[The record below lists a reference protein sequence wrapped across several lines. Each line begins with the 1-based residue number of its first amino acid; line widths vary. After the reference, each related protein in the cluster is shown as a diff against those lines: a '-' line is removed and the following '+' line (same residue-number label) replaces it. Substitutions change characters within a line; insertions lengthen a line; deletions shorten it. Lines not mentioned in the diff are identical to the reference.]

1 MHVTERGAACLEFGR
16 FRLFTRQRELRI
28 GDATVPLGSRAF
40 DVLLILVEAE
50 GDLVTKEELLARV
63 WPGAVVEESNIQVQV
78 SALRKALGDDRNLI
92 LTVPLRAIASRA
104 KCVRSTATAVRCG
117 GGSRAPDRAA
127 GCDQS
132 AGAGVGFHRARDRA
146 RELRELLR
154 HNRLVT
160 LVGTGGIGKTRL
172 GLEAARAT
180 LEEFPDGVWLAELAP
195 LTEPD
200 LVASAVNTALGL
212 QSGAGRWTSERLA
225 AALRG
230 RRLLLVLDNCEHL
243 IGAAAR
249 EAETLLRAVPGA
261 CILATSQEPLGLDG
275 ECTYRLRPLEFPAEE
290 TAELAAALRHDA
302 VRLFVARA
310 RAADPH
316 FNLSERNAATVAT
329 ICRRLDGI
337 PLAIELAAARAA
349 ALGIEGLARRLDLRF
364 HVLTGGRRTALPRH
378 QTLRATLDWS
388 HRLLAEPDRI
398 VLRRLAVFAG
408 SFSLEAAASVVAD
421 PALAEW
427 EVIGRIAELVD
438 KSLVVA
444 DAAGPVRRYRLLET
458 THAYAMEKLADSG
471 EFGSLARLHALH
483 FRDHVRSALALWEE
497 TPSVQWLEAQA
508 PEIDN
513 IRIALD
519 WTFGA
524 DGDTAL
530 GIELAAASYVLWYLL
545 SLMQEGRARLERAT
559 AAFDPATPQK
569 VEAQLWYGYGFLS
582 TGEPRGRAVPALRRA
597 VSLYRESGEPL
608 DLGRVLSFY
617 GLNLA
622 RAGQLTEGLAAL
634 EEARRQ
640 LSAAAH
646 PKSLALCLTNLAIAR
661 TVAGEFKV
669 ARALLDEALA
679 VGRTLQGGLLGL
691 ACAHLQGRGR
701 IRRGTSGGGDHAGA
715 RGRGARPRRAAHGH
729 ARTRALQSRR
739 LPHCHRRPRGGRS
752 GTARGAAAGAGERAR
767 CGAARR
773 RPAAPRRHRR
783 PGKSPRARRAA
794 HRLRARLLLR
804 GVRGTQSGQAANP
817 GAHRREPAPR
827 HARGTP
833 DGTHGDGRRVDGGR
847 GDVHCARRRE
857 AHQAHHNLRSG
868 SKPIAAI

>member
-1 MHVTERGAACLEFGR
+1 MHGTARGAACLEFGR
-16 FRLFTRQRELRI
+16 FRLFTRQRELRS
-28 GDATVPLGSRAF
+28 GDVTVPLGSRAF

-50 GDLVTKEELLARV
+50 GELVTKEELLARV

-78 SALRKALGDDRNLI
+78 SALRKALGEDRNLI
-92 LTVPLRAIASRA
+92 LTVPLRGYRFTGEVHALDGEGRA
-104 KCVRSTATAVRCG
+104 L
-117 GGSRAPDRAA
+117 PAA
-127 GCDQS
+127 GPGHDAPRQVVS
-132 AGAGVGFHRARDRA
+132 NLPAPVSDFIGRETEL

-154 HNRLVT
+154 HNRLLT
-160 LVGTGGIGKTRL
+160 LAGTGGIGKTRL
-172 GLEAARAT
+172 GLETARAM

-195 LTEPD
+195 LTDPD
-200 LVASAVNTALGL
+200 LVATAINTALGL
-212 QSGAGRWTSERLA
+212 QSGAGRWTAERLA

-261 CILATSQEPLGLDG
+261 RILATSQEPLGLDG
-275 ECTYRLRPLEFPAEE
+275 ECTYRLSPLEFPAEE
-290 TAELAAALRHDA
+290 TAELAATLRHDA

-316 FNLSERNAATVAT
+316 FNLTERNAATVAT

-349 ALGIEGLARRLDLRF
+349 ALGIEGLASRLDLRF

-388 HRLLAEPDRI
+388 HRLLAEPDRT

-421 PALAEW
+421 SALAEW
-427 EVIGRIAELVD
+427 EVVGRIAELVD

-444 DAAGPVRRYRLLET
+444 DATGPVRRYRLLET

-471 EFGSLARLHALH
+471 EFGSLARLHAAH
-483 FRDHVRSALALWEE
+483 FRDHLRSALAIWEE
-497 TPSVQWLEAQA
+497 TPSVQWLETQA

-513 IRIALD
+513 IRVALD
-519 WTFGA
+519 WAFGA
-524 DGDTAL
+524 DGDPAL

-559 AAFDPATPQK
+559 GALGPPTQK
-569 VEAQLWYGYGFLS
+569 KIEAQLWYGYGFLT

-622 RAGQLTEGLAAL
+622 RVGELTEGLAAL

-646 PKSLALCLTNLAIAR
+646 PKSLALCLTNLGIAR
-661 TVAGEFKV
+661 TVAGEFEA

-679 VGRTLQGGLLGL
+679 VGAHSKADFWVWRALIYKAEVEFAEGYLDEAITQAREVVALSREARRTGMLGHALCNLAGYLIARGDLEEAGRALREGLPLAQESELDAVLLAGGLQHL
-691 ACAHLQGRGR
+691 AAIAARENRLDRAAQLIGYAHAFFSSEFAGRSPAKQQ
-701 IRRGTSGGGDHAGA
+701 IQAHIVESLRRAMPCERLTQLMETGA
-715 RGRGARPRRAAHGH
+715 RWTEEEAMS
-729 ARTRALQSRR
+729 TALE
-739 LPHCHRRPRGGRS
+739 
-752 GTARGAAAGAGERAR
+752 T
-767 CGAARR
+767 
-773 RPAAPRRHRR
+773 
-783 PGKSPRARRAA
+783 
-794 HRLRARLLLR
+794 
-804 GVRGTQSGQAANP
+804 
-817 GAHRREPAPR
+817 
-827 HARGTP
+827 
-833 DGTHGDGRRVDGGR
+833 
-847 GDVHCARRRE
+847 
-857 AHQAHHNLRSG
+857 
-868 SKPIAAI
+868 

>member
-1 MHVTERGAACLEFGR
+1 MHGTARGAVCLEFGR
-16 FRLFTRQRELRI
+16 FRLFTRQRELRL
-28 GDATVPLGSRAF
+28 GDVTIALGSRAF

-50 GDLVTKEELLARV
+50 GELVTKEELLTRV
-63 WPGAVVEESNIQVQV
+63 WPGTVVEESNIQVQV
-78 SALRKALGDDRNLI
+78 SALRKALGEERNLI
-92 LTVPLRAIASRA
+92 LTVPLRGYRFTGE
-104 KCVRSTATAVRCG
+104 VRVLDADGRGLVADREPQVPLQIPTNLP
-117 GGSRAPDRAA
+117 APVSDFIGRETEL
-127 GCDQS
+127 
-132 AGAGVGFHRARDRA
+132 

-195 LTEPD
+195 LTDPD
-200 LVASAVNTALGL
+200 LVASAINTALGL
-212 QSGAGRWTSERLA
+212 QSGAAWTSERLA

-230 RRLLLVLDNCEHL
+230 RRLLLVIDNCEHV

-249 EAETLLRAVPGA
+249 AAEALLRAVPGA

-275 ECTYRLRPLEFPAEE
+275 ECTYRLSPLEFPAEE

-302 VRLFVARA
+302 VRLFAARA

-444 DAAGPVRRYRLLET
+444 DAVGPARRYRLLES

-471 EFGSLARLHALH
+471 EFGSLARLHASY
-483 FRDHVRSALALWEE
+483 FRDQVCSALAAWEE

-513 IRIALD
+513 IRVALD
-519 WTFGA
+519 WAFGA
-524 DGDTAL
+524 DGDPAI
-530 GIELAAASYVLWYLL
+530 GIELAAASYPLWYLL
-545 SLMQEGRARLERAT
+545 SLMQEGRARLERALG
-559 AAFDPATPQK
+559 ALGPTPLP
-569 VEAQLWYGYGFLS
+569 VEARLRYGYGFLS
-582 TGEPRGRAVPALRRA
+582 TGDPRGRALPALRRA

-608 DLGRVLSFY
+608 DLGRALSFC

-622 RAGQLTEGLAAL
+622 RTGRVAEGLAAL
-634 EEARRQ
+634 EEARGQ
-640 LSAAAH
+640 LSPASH

-661 TVAGEFKV
+661 TVAGEFEV
-669 ARALLDEALA
+669 ARALLDQSLA
-679 VGRTLQGGLLGL
+679 VGAQSKADFWVWRARIYKAEVEFAAGRLEEAIAQAREVVSLARAARRTGLLGHALCNL
-691 ACAHLQGRGR
+691 AGYLIARGELEDAGGALREGLPLAQESELDAVLLAGGLQHLAAIAARENRLERAAQLIGYAHAFFSSEFEGRSPAKQQ
-701 IRRGTSGGGDHAGA
+701 IQAHILASLRGAMPGERLTELMESGA
-715 RGRGARPRRAAHGH
+715 RWTEEEAMS
-729 ARTRALQSRR
+729 TAL
-739 LPHCHRRPRGGRS
+739 
-752 GTARGAAAGAGERAR
+752 
-767 CGAARR
+767 
-773 RPAAPRRHRR
+773 
-783 PGKSPRARRAA
+783 
-794 HRLRARLLLR
+794 
-804 GVRGTQSGQAANP
+804 
-817 GAHRREPAPR
+817 
-827 HARGTP
+827 
-833 DGTHGDGRRVDGGR
+833 
-847 GDVHCARRRE
+847 E
-857 AHQAHHNLRSG
+857 A
-868 SKPIAAI
+868 

>member
-1 MHVTERGAACLEFGR
+1 MHGTARGAACLEFGR
-16 FRLFTRQRELRI
+16 FRLFTRQRELRL
-28 GDATVPLGSRAF
+28 GEATVALGSRAF

-50 GDLVTKEELLARV
+50 GELVTKEELLARV

-78 SALRKALGDDRNLI
+78 SALRKALGEDRNLI
-92 LTVPLRAIASRA
+92 LTVPLRGYRF
-104 KCVRSTATAVRCG
+104 TGAVRALDAEG
-117 GGSRAPDRAA
+117 RALGQESKEPEAPRQVPTNLPSPVSDFIGRETEL
-127 GCDQS
+127 
-132 AGAGVGFHRARDRA
+132 

-154 HNRLVT
+154 HSRLVT

-172 GLEAARAT
+172 GLEAARAM

-195 LTEPD
+195 LTDPD
-200 LVASAVNTALGL
+200 LAASVINTALGL
-212 QSGAGRWTSERLA
+212 QSGAGRWTPERLA

-243 IGAAAR
+243 IAAAAR
-249 EAETLLRAVPGA
+249 EAEALLRAVPGA

-275 ECTYRLRPLEFPAEE
+275 ECTYRLSPLEFPAEE

-302 VRLFVARA
+302 VQLFVARA

-316 FNLSERNAATVAT
+316 FSLNERNAATVAT

-421 PALAEW
+421 SALPEW

-444 DAAGPVRRYRLLET
+444 DCAGPVRRYRLLET

-483 FRDHVRSALALWEE
+483 FRDHMRSALGLWEE

-513 IRIALD
+513 ARVALD
-519 WTFGA
+519 WAFGA
-524 DGDTAL
+524 DGEAAI
-530 GIELAAASYVLWYLL
+530 GMELAAASYPLWYLM

-559 AAFDPATPQK
+559 AAVGPSTPK
-569 VEAQLWYGYGFLS
+569 PVEARLWYGYGFLS
-582 TGEPRGRAVPALRRA
+582 TGEPRGRALPALRRA

-608 DLGRVLSFY
+608 ERGRALSFY

-622 RAGQLTEGLAAL
+622 RTGRLEEGIAAL
-634 EEARRQ
+634 EEARGH
-640 LSAAAH
+640 LCAFAH

-661 TVAGEFKV
+661 TVAGEFEV
-669 ARALLDEALA
+669 ARTLLDESLA
-679 VGRTLQGGLLGL
+679 VGQHSKADFWVWRALIYKAEVAFAEGRLEEAIAQAREVVALARDARRTGLLGHALCNL
-691 ACAHLQGRGR
+691 AGYLIAHGDPGKAETALREGLPLAQESELDTVLLAGGLQHLAAIAARENRLERAARLIGYAHAFFSVEFEGRSPAKQKIQAR
-701 IRRGTSGGGDHAGA
+701 IVESLRRVMPGERLSELMEAGA
-715 RGRGARPRRAAHGH
+715 RWTEEEAMS
-729 ARTRALQSRR
+729 TAL
-739 LPHCHRRPRGGRS
+739 
-752 GTARGAAAGAGERAR
+752 
-767 CGAARR
+767 
-773 RPAAPRRHRR
+773 
-783 PGKSPRARRAA
+783 
-794 HRLRARLLLR
+794 
-804 GVRGTQSGQAANP
+804 
-817 GAHRREPAPR
+817 
-827 HARGTP
+827 
-833 DGTHGDGRRVDGGR
+833 
-847 GDVHCARRRE
+847 E
-857 AHQAHHNLRSG
+857 A
-868 SKPIAAI
+868 

>member
-1 MHVTERGAACLEFGR
+1 MHATARGAACLEFGR
-16 FRLFTRQRELRI
+16 FRLFTRQRELRL
-28 GDATVPLGSRAF
+28 GDVTVPLGSRAF
-40 DVLLILVEAE
+40 DVLLILVAAAGE
-50 GDLVTKEELLARV
+50 LVTKEELLARV

-78 SALRKALGDDRNLI
+78 SALRKALGEERNLI
-92 LTVPLRAIASRA
+92 LTVPLRGYRFTGEVRA
-104 KCVRSTATAVRCG
+104 LDG
-117 GGSRAPDRAA
+117 EGRALSPALPEPAPAPRQNPTNLPSPVSDFIGRETEL
-127 GCDQS
+127 
-132 AGAGVGFHRARDRA
+132 

-154 HNRLVT
+154 HNRLVS

-180 LEEFPDGVWLAELAP
+180 LEDFPDGVWLAELAP
-195 LTEPD
+195 LTDPD
-200 LVASAVNTALGL
+200 LVASAMNTALGL

-275 ECTYRLRPLEFPAEE
+275 ECTYRLRPLEFPTEE
-290 TAELAAALRHDA
+290 RAELAAALRHDA

-310 RAADPH
+310 RAAAPH

-408 SFSLEAAASVVAD
+408 TFSLEAAASVVAD
-421 PALAEW
+421 PALQEW

-444 DAAGPVRRYRLLET
+444 DAAGAVRRYRLLES

-471 EFGSLARLHALH
+471 EFGSLARLHASY
-483 FRDHVRSALALWEE
+483 FRDQVRGALAAWEE

-519 WTFGA
+519 WAFGT
-524 DGDTAL
+524 DGDPAI
-530 GIELAAASYVLWYLL
+530 GVELAAASYPLWYLL
-545 SLMQEGRARLERAT
+545 SLMQEGRACLERAM
-559 AAFDPATPQK
+559 AALGPSTPPQT
-569 VEAQLWYGYGFLS
+569 EARLRYGYGFLS
-582 TGEPRGRAVPALRRA
+582 TGEPRGRALPALRRA
-597 VSLYRESGEPL
+597 VSLYRESAEPL
-608 DLGRVLSFY
+608 DLGRALSFC

-622 RAGQLTEGLAAL
+622 RTGRVAEGLAAL
-634 EEARRQ
+634 EEARGH
-640 LSAAAH
+640 LSPASH

-661 TVAGEFKV
+661 TVAGEFKI
-669 ARALLDEALA
+669 ARALLDESIAVGAQSKADFWVWRARIYKAEVEFAEGQVAAAIAQARAVVALA
-679 VGRTLQGGLLGL
+679 RGARRTGLLGHALCNL
-691 ACAHLQGRGR
+691 AGYLIACGELEEAGVALREGLPLAQESELDAVLLAGGLQHLAAIAARQDRLERAAQLIGYAHAFFSAEFEGRSPAKQQIQAHLVESL
-701 IRRGTSGGGDHAGA
+701 RRAIPGDRLTELMEAGA
-715 RGRGARPRRAAHGH
+715 RWTEEEAMS
-729 ARTRALQSRR
+729 TAL
-739 LPHCHRRPRGGRS
+739 
-752 GTARGAAAGAGERAR
+752 
-767 CGAARR
+767 
-773 RPAAPRRHRR
+773 
-783 PGKSPRARRAA
+783 
-794 HRLRARLLLR
+794 
-804 GVRGTQSGQAANP
+804 
-817 GAHRREPAPR
+817 
-827 HARGTP
+827 
-833 DGTHGDGRRVDGGR
+833 
-847 GDVHCARRRE
+847 E
-857 AHQAHHNLRSG
+857 A
-868 SKPIAAI
+868 

>member
-1 MHVTERGAACLEFGR
+1 M
-16 FRLFTRQRELRI
+16 
-28 GDATVPLGSRAF
+28 TVPLGSRAF

-50 GDLVTKEELLARV
+50 GELVTKEELLARV

-78 SALRKALGDDRNLI
+78 SALRKALGKERNLI
-92 LTVPLRAIASRA
+92 LTVPLRGYRFAGNVRLLDADGRA
-104 KCVRSTATAVRCG
+104 LPQEAPVPPTVRQIPTNLP
-117 GGSRAPDRAA
+117 APVSDFIGRETEL
-127 GCDQS
+127 
-132 AGAGVGFHRARDRA
+132 

-195 LTEPD
+195 LTDPD
-200 LVASAVNTALGL
+200 LVASAINTALGL

-230 RRLLLVLDNCEHL
+230 RRLLLVMDNCEHL

-249 EAETLLRAVPGA
+249 EAETLLRAVPGV

-275 ECTYRLRPLEFPAEE
+275 ECTYRLSPLEFPAEE

-302 VRLFVARA
+302 VRLFAARA

-316 FNLSERNAATVAT
+316 FDLSERNAATVAT

-444 DAAGPVRRYRLLET
+444 DASGTVRRYRLLES

-483 FRDHVRSALALWEE
+483 FRDYVRSALGLWEE

-513 IRIALD
+513 IRVALD
-519 WTFGA
+519 WAFGA
-524 DGDTAL
+524 DGDPAI
-530 GIELAAASYVLWYLL
+530 GMELAAASYPLWYLL
-545 SLMQEGRARLERAT
+545 SLMQEGRARLERAMD
-559 AAFDPATPQK
+559 AIGPSTPK
-569 VEAQLWYGYGFLS
+569 PIEARLRYGYGFLS
-582 TGEPRGRAVPALRRA
+582 TGEPRGRALPALRRA

-608 DLGRVLSFY
+608 DLGRALSFC

-622 RAGQLTEGLAAL
+622 RTGRLAEGLAAL
-634 EEARRQ
+634 EEARGH
-640 LSAAAH
+640 LSATAH

-661 TVAGEFKV
+661 TVAGDFEI
-669 ARALLDEALA
+669 ARALLDESLA
-679 VGRTLQGGLLGL
+679 VGAHSKADFWVWRARIYKAEVEFAEGQLEEAIRQAREVVSLSRAARRTGLLGHALCNL
-691 ACAHLQGRGR
+691 AGYLIARGDLEEAGAALREGLPLAQESELDAVLLAGGLQHLAAIAARQNRLERAARLIGYAHAFFASEFEGRSPAKQQ
-701 IRRGTSGGGDHAGA
+701 IQTHIVETLRGAMPGEQLAKLMDAGA
-715 RGRGARPRRAAHGH
+715 RWTEEEAMSS
-729 ARTRALQSRR
+729 AL
-739 LPHCHRRPRGGRS
+739 
-752 GTARGAAAGAGERAR
+752 
-767 CGAARR
+767 
-773 RPAAPRRHRR
+773 
-783 PGKSPRARRAA
+783 
-794 HRLRARLLLR
+794 
-804 GVRGTQSGQAANP
+804 
-817 GAHRREPAPR
+817 
-827 HARGTP
+827 
-833 DGTHGDGRRVDGGR
+833 
-847 GDVHCARRRE
+847 E
-857 AHQAHHNLRSG
+857 A
-868 SKPIAAI
+868 

>member
-1 MHVTERGAACLEFGR
+1 MHGTARGAACLEFGR
-16 FRLFTRQRELRI
+16 FRLLTRQRELRL
-28 GDATVPLGSRAF
+28 GDVPVPLGSRAF

-50 GDLVTKEELLARV
+50 GELVTKEELLARV

-78 SALRKALGDDRNLI
+78 SALRKALGEDRNLI
-92 LTVPLRAIASRA
+92 LTVPLRGYRFTGEVRA
-104 KCVRSTATAVRCG
+104 LDAEGRALPPAGPAPVAPRQVSTNLPAPVSDFIGRE
-117 GGSRAPDRAA
+117 SDLRA
-127 GCDQS
+127 
-132 AGAGVGFHRARDRA
+132 
-146 RELRELLR
+146 LRELLR

-160 LVGTGGIGKTRL
+160 VVGTGGIGKTRL
-172 GLEAARAT
+172 GLETARSL
-180 LEEFPDGVWLAELAP
+180 LEEFADGVWLAELAP
-195 LTEPD
+195 LTDSD
-200 LVASAVNTALGL
+200 LVASAINTALGL

-230 RRLLLVLDNCEHL
+230 RQLLLVLDNCEHL

-261 CILATSQEPLGLDG
+261 RILATSQEPLGLDG
-275 ECTYRLRPLEFPAEE
+275 ECSYRLSPLEFPAEE

-302 VRLFVARA
+302 IRLFVARA

-316 FNLSERNAATVAT
+316 FSLTERNVATVAT

-388 HRLLAEPDRI
+388 HRLLSEPDRI

-421 PALAEW
+421 SALAEW

-444 DAAGPVRRYRLLET
+444 DASGRERRYRLLET

-483 FRDHVRSALALWEE
+483 FRDHLRSALGVWEE

-513 IRIALD
+513 VRVALD
-519 WTFGA
+519 WAFGA
-524 DGDTAL
+524 DGDPAV

-559 AAFDPATPQK
+559 RALTPATPEK
-569 VEAQLWYGYGFLS
+569 VEALLRYGYGFIS

-597 VSLYRESGEPL
+597 VSLYRECGEPL
-608 DLGRVLSFY
+608 DLGRALSFY

-634 EEARRQ
+634 EEARR
-640 LSAAAH
+640 LLCAAAH

-661 TVAGEFKV
+661 TVAAEFEAARAMLDESLAVGAHSKADFWV
-669 ARALLDEALA
+669 WRALLYKAEVEFAEGRLEAAIAQAREVVALA
-679 VGRTLQGGLLGL
+679 REARRTGLLGHALCNL
-691 ACAHLQGRGR
+691 AGYLIAHGEVEEAGAALREGLPLAQESELDAVLLAGGLQHLAAIAARENRLERAAQLIGYAQAFFSSEFAGRSPAKQQIQAR
-701 IRRGTSGGGDHAGA
+701 IVDSLRRAMPGERLTELMEAGA
-715 RGRGARPRRAAHGH
+715 RWTEEEAMS
-729 ARTRALQSRR
+729 TALE
-739 LPHCHRRPRGGRS
+739 
-752 GTARGAAAGAGERAR
+752 T
-767 CGAARR
+767 
-773 RPAAPRRHRR
+773 
-783 PGKSPRARRAA
+783 
-794 HRLRARLLLR
+794 
-804 GVRGTQSGQAANP
+804 
-817 GAHRREPAPR
+817 
-827 HARGTP
+827 
-833 DGTHGDGRRVDGGR
+833 
-847 GDVHCARRRE
+847 
-857 AHQAHHNLRSG
+857 
-868 SKPIAAI
+868 

>member
-1 MHVTERGAACLEFGR
+1 MHGTARGAACLEFGR
-16 FRLFTRQRELRI
+16 FRLFTRQRELRL
-28 GDATVPLGSRAF
+28 GEATVALGSRAF

-50 GDLVTKEELLARV
+50 GELVTKEELLARV

-78 SALRKALGDDRNLI
+78 SALRKALGEDRNLI
-92 LTVPLRAIASRA
+92 LTVPLRGYRF
-104 KCVRSTATAVRCG
+104 TGAVRALDAEG
-117 GGSRAPDRAA
+117 RALAQESTEPEAPRQVPTNLPAPVSDFIGRETEL
-127 GCDQS
+127 
-132 AGAGVGFHRARDRA
+132 

-154 HNRLVT
+154 HSRLVT

-172 GLEAARAT
+172 GLEAARAM

-195 LTEPD
+195 LTDPD
-200 LVASAVNTALGL
+200 LAASVINTALGL
-212 QSGAGRWTSERLA
+212 QSGAGRWTPERLA

-243 IGAAAR
+243 IAAAAR
-249 EAETLLRAVPGA
+249 EAEALLRAVPGV

-275 ECTYRLRPLEFPAEE
+275 ECTYRLSPLEFPAEE

-302 VRLFVARA
+302 VQLFVARA

-316 FNLSERNAATVAT
+316 FSLNERNAATVAT

-421 PALAEW
+421 SALPEW

-444 DAAGPVRRYRLLET
+444 DCAGPVRRYRLLET

-483 FRDHVRSALALWEE
+483 FRDHMRSALGLWEE

-513 IRIALD
+513 ARVALD
-519 WTFGA
+519 WAFGA
-524 DGDTAL
+524 DGEAAI
-530 GIELAAASYVLWYLL
+530 GMELAAASYPLWYLM

-559 AAFDPATPQK
+559 AAVGPSTPK
-569 VEAQLWYGYGFLS
+569 PVEARLWYGYGFLS
-582 TGEPRGRAVPALRRA
+582 TGEPRGRALPALRRA

-608 DLGRVLSFY
+608 ERGRALSFY

-622 RAGQLTEGLAAL
+622 RTGRLEEGIAAL
-634 EEARRQ
+634 EEARGH
-640 LSAAAH
+640 LCAFAH

-661 TVAGEFKV
+661 TVAGEFEV
-669 ARALLDEALA
+669 ARALLDESLA
-679 VGRTLQGGLLGL
+679 VGQHSKADFWVWRALIYKAEVAFAEGRLEEAIAQAREVVALARDARRTGLLGHALCNL
-691 ACAHLQGRGR
+691 AGYLIAHGDPGKAETALREGLPLAQESELDTVLLAGGVQHLAAIAARENRLERAARLIGYAHAFFSVEFEGRSPAKQKIQAR
-701 IRRGTSGGGDHAGA
+701 IVESLRRVMPGERLSELMEAGA
-715 RGRGARPRRAAHGH
+715 RWTEEEAMS
-729 ARTRALQSRR
+729 TAL
-739 LPHCHRRPRGGRS
+739 
-752 GTARGAAAGAGERAR
+752 
-767 CGAARR
+767 
-773 RPAAPRRHRR
+773 
-783 PGKSPRARRAA
+783 
-794 HRLRARLLLR
+794 
-804 GVRGTQSGQAANP
+804 
-817 GAHRREPAPR
+817 
-827 HARGTP
+827 
-833 DGTHGDGRRVDGGR
+833 
-847 GDVHCARRRE
+847 E
-857 AHQAHHNLRSG
+857 A
-868 SKPIAAI
+868 

>member
-1 MHVTERGAACLEFGR
+1 M
-16 FRLFTRQRELRI
+16 TRQRELRL
-28 GDATVPLGSRAF
+28 GDMTVPLGSRAF

-50 GDLVTKEELLARV
+50 GELVTKEELLARV

-78 SALRKALGDDRNLI
+78 SALRKALGEERNLI
-92 LTVPLRAIASRA
+92 LTVPLRGYRFTGEVRA
-104 KCVRSTATAVRCG
+104 LDADG
-117 GGSRAPDRAA
+117 RALQAA
-127 GCDQS
+127 APPPQAPRQVPTNLPAPVSDFIG
-132 AGAGVGFHRARDRA
+132 RETEL

-172 GLEAARAT
+172 GLTVARAT

-195 LTEPD
+195 LTDPD
-200 LVASAVNTALGL
+200 LVASAINKALGL
-212 QSGAGRWTSERLA
+212 QSGAAWTSERLA

-230 RRLLLVLDNCEHL
+230 RRLLLVIDNCEHL

-316 FNLSERNAATVAT
+316 FSLSERNAATVAT

-421 PALAEW
+421 PALADW

-444 DAAGPVRRYRLLET
+444 DASGAVRRYRLLES

-483 FRDHVRSALALWEE
+483 FRDHVRGALGSWEE
-497 TPSVQWLEAQA
+497 TPSVQWLEAQS

-513 IRIALD
+513 IRVALD
-519 WTFGA
+519 WAFGA
-524 DGDTAL
+524 DGDPAI
-530 GIELAAASYVLWYLL
+530 GMELAAASYPLWYLL
-545 SLMQEGRARLERAT
+545 SLMQEGRARLERAMD
-559 AAFDPATPQK
+559 AIGPATPK
-569 VEAQLWYGYGFLS
+569 PVEARLRYGYGFLS
-582 TGEPRGRAVPALRRA
+582 TGDPRGRALPALRRA

-608 DLGRVLSFY
+608 DLGRALSFC
-617 GLNLA
+617 GLNLSRTGRLA
-622 RAGQLTEGLAAL
+622 EGLAAL
-634 EEARRQ
+634 EEARGH
-640 LSAAAH
+640 LSTAAH
-646 PKSLALCLTNLAIAR
+646 PKSLTLCLTNLAIAR
-661 TVAGEFKV
+661 TVAGEFEV
-669 ARALLDEALA
+669 ARALLDESLA
-679 VGRTLQGGLLGL
+679 VGAHSKADFWVWRARIYKAEVEFAEGQLDEAIAQAREVVSLSRTARRTGLLGHALCNL
-691 ACAHLQGRGR
+691 AGYLIARGDLAEAGVALREGLPLAQESELDAVLLAGGLQHLAAIAARQNRLERAARLIGYARAFFSSEFEGRSPAKQQIQAR
-701 IRRGTSGGGDHAGA
+701 IVETLRGAMPGERLTELMEAGA
-715 RGRGARPRRAAHGH
+715 RWSEEE
-729 ARTRALQSRR
+729 TMSSAL
-739 LPHCHRRPRGGRS
+739 
-752 GTARGAAAGAGERAR
+752 
-767 CGAARR
+767 
-773 RPAAPRRHRR
+773 
-783 PGKSPRARRAA
+783 
-794 HRLRARLLLR
+794 
-804 GVRGTQSGQAANP
+804 
-817 GAHRREPAPR
+817 
-827 HARGTP
+827 
-833 DGTHGDGRRVDGGR
+833 
-847 GDVHCARRRE
+847 E
-857 AHQAHHNLRSG
+857 A
-868 SKPIAAI
+868 